1 MAKFQLSG
9 ADRSASGGPSL
20 QSRRSFGDAM
30 NDFGKLAAQIRG
42 ARALLGWS
50 QAYMAEGVNVRRAVI
65 ADLESCQREPPA
77 ALLLA
82 LMKELSA
89 AGIIFTEKGVEFL
102 RWPPRPYVPTGCV
115 VDGKRIRRKLHSR
128 ARRDAGT

>member
-1 MAKFQLSG
+1 
-9 ADRSASGGPSL
+9 
-20 QSRRSFGDAM
+20 M

-102 RWPPRPYVPTGCV
+102 RWPPRPYVSTGSASGESCIRER
-115 VDGKRIRRKLHSR
+115 DGTQAPRLE
-128 ARRDAGT
+128 AR